1 MKFINNNHLFLSSV
15 TLLYL
20 VSFLMKTFLDIE
32 ELLSNFYAENYVQE
46 RIEEIIEQQQKW

>member
-1 MKFINNNHLFLSSV
+1 
-15 TLLYL
+15 
-20 VSFLMKTFLDIE
+20 MKTFLDIE